1 MPPAWFLF
9 CRIALAILGIL
20 WFFINF
26 WMVCSISVKSV
37 LGNLIGI
44 ALNLYIALGS
54 MAIFEVINSSNP
66 GEHGISFHFFAS
78 SLISLINVL

>member
-9 CRIALAILGIL
+9 LRIALAILGL
-20 WFFINF
+20 LCFHINF
-26 WMVCSISVKSV
+26 WIVCSSSVKNV

-44 ALNLYIALGS
+44 ALNLQIALGS
-54 MAIFEVINSSNP
+54 MAIFTILIFP
-66 GEHGISFHFFAS
+66 TKEHGISFHFFAS